1 MQFTVTE
8 LTDDLYR
15 IRPNSRGAGTKT
27 VRMWRMLNVG
37 QTLRWSAIYF
47 TYMYLGSFAG
57 RFDDN
62 TCHVFTGRRHMLVLS
77 DERFR
82 GEEQGRLNYILM
94 KDIIPVTA
102 NISFNIRCVNYDNH
116 NTRHI
121 FIAIITYMKT
131 YSCKLKKKFILSSLP
146 LQPPPQEDRHSE
158 CI

>member
-1 MQFTVTE
+1 
-8 LTDDLYR
+8 
-15 IRPNSRGAGTKT
+15 
-27 VRMWRMLNVG
+27 
-37 QTLRWSAIYF
+37 
-47 TYMYLGSFAG
+47 MYLGSFAG

-62 TCHVFTGRRHMLVLS
+62 TCHVFTVTAAFGCTGRRRHMLVLS

-102 NISFNIRCVNYDNH
+102 KISFNIRCVNYDNH

-131 YSCKLKKKFILSSLP
+131 YSYKLKKKFILSS
-146 LQPPPQEDRHSE
+146 PPPPVPPPLRR
-158 CI
+158 